1 MPLEEAVTI
10 PDNLITSFFTLFSQI
25 NLPIPST
32 FPATE
37 APALANE
44 PILIYGAG
52 STVGI
57 YAIQLLALA
66 GYKKILATASPRHHE
81 YLRSLGAT
89 DIFDYSDPDL
99 AVKIGLAVGGNGKVS
114 IVVDAVT
121 SEETLTNVSKVITS
135 EATVALLLPIKA
147 GSAVTN
153 GPDEE
158 MYWEVRQDVTPFP
171 PSTKFLGI
179 RTFNYRKVRNVHPQA
194 SIN

>member
-1 MPLEEAVTI
+1 MTI
-10 PDNLITSFFTLFSQI
+10 PDNLITAFFTLFSEI
-25 NLPIPST
+25 NLPIPAS

-37 APALANE
+37 APPLANE

-52 STVGI
+52 STAGI

-66 GYKKILATASPRHHE
+66 GYRKVLATASPRHHE

-89 DIFDYSDPDL
+89 NVFDYSDPEL
-99 AVKIGLAVGGNGKVS
+99 ADKIGRAAGGDGKVS
-114 IVVDAVT
+114 IVVDAIT
-121 SEETLTNVSKVITS
+121 SEGTLTNVSKLVSS

-153 GPDEE
+153 GLDEE
-158 MYWEVRQDVTPFP
+158 LYWDVRQDVTPFP

-179 RTFNYRKVRNVHPQA
+179 RTFNYLQVRKSPPLA
-194 SIN
+194 SF